1 MGDVECL
8 ATIAKIYIEAAVGAY
23 PIGTLYGQSSR
34 FVADTD
40 FLAFGQFA
48 VPSFLQFCTKDYF
61 HTAAMVCVMHGHTS
75 EKRFTTFNYLDDT
88 VFGTDYIEVNFC
100 QYRVWQ
106 FFTDCCNGI
115 HNYLNILVEH
125 II

>member
-8 ATIAKIYIEAAVGAY
+8 ATISEIYIEAAVGAY

-40 FLAFGQFA
+40 FLAFCQFA
-48 VPSFLQFCTKDYF
+48 VPSFLQFCTQDYF
-61 HTAAMVCVMHGHTS
+61 HTAARVCVMHGHTS
-75 EKRFTTFNYLDDT
+75 ECRFETFYFLDYL
-88 VFGTDYIEVNFC
+88 VFGKDHIEVQFYKNC
-100 QYRVWQ
+100 VWQ
-106 FFTDCCNGI
+106 FFTYCCNCI
-115 HNYLNILVEH
+115 HNYFNILVEH